1 MCVVP
6 ADEIDGGDTA
16 RQVLTGDVQHA
27 IGLRADGVDHGVVAL
42 GELAGLDVFA
52 DDHIA
57 EEAEA
62 GVLGRLFELLADR
75 LDLGVIRRDPGAHQP
90 PGSRQHLQHVDG
102 HVEVL
107 GRVGGLQQGCRG
119 EERRRPGAH
128 DGDVIGTHTRA
139 FCVVPGCGAGAADG
153 LGRSRAVHMTVI

>member
-62 GVLGRLFELLADR
+62 GSSAVFSNCLLIDLILG
-75 LDLGVIRRDPGAHQP
+75 
-90 PGSRQHLQHVDG
+90 
-102 HVEVL
+102 
-107 GRVGGLQQGCRG
+107 
-119 EERRRPGAH
+119 
-128 DGDVIGTHTRA
+128 
-139 FCVVPGCGAGAADG
+139 
-153 LGRSRAVHMTVI
+153 